1 MKMKL
6 YLFIIITIFMILGG
20 CKLDTYVEL
29 YVGDIL
35 DAFQE
40 ELSTQGKLKAYIT
53 SEKQCNENKDK
64 IIKIISRYMGDLK
77 DEGCQSKGMNSFL
90 VLGVSY
96 PVTSKEQKSVFSI
109 FVSGNESAATISLKL
124 NRDQYDRLNAE
135 IEKEFN
141 DGIDLDESKIEIK
154 LVNDQRKPVEMIS
167 SSIFIDNKPV
177 LNAMLKLGKR
187 KSVDIK
193 FSNVHSAH
201 FDEYNEVELFKL
213 KMWSTS
219 NHTKSL

>member
-1 MKMKL
+1 
-6 YLFIIITIFMILGG
+6 
-20 CKLDTYVEL
+20 
-29 YVGDIL
+29 VGDIL
-35 DAFQE
+35 DSFQE

-53 SEKQCNENKDK
+53 SNKECTKNKDK

-77 DEGCQSKGMNSFL
+77 DEGCQSKGMDSFL
-90 VLGVSY
+90 VLGVSF
-96 PVTSKEQKSVFSI
+96 PVTSKDQKSVFSI
-109 FVSGNESAATISLKL
+109 FVSGNESASTISLKL

-141 DGIDLDESKIEIK
+141 DGIDLDKSKIEIK

-167 SSIFIDNKPV
+167 SSVFIDNKPV
-177 LNAMLKLGKR
+177 LNSMIKLGKR

-213 KMWSTS
+213 KM
-219 NHTKSL
+219 

>member
-1 MKMKL
+1 
-6 YLFIIITIFMILGG
+6 MISG

-40 ELSTQGKLKAYIT
+40 ELSTQGKLKAFMT
-53 SEKQCNENKDK
+53 SEKKCNENKDK
-64 IIKIISRYMGDLK
+64 IIKIISRYMTDIK
-77 DEGCQSKGMNSFL
+77 DEGCQSKNMDSFL

-193 FSNVHSAH
+193 FSNVLHWFLSI
-201 FDEYNEVELFKL
+201 FEK
-213 KMWSTS
+213 
-219 NHTKSL
+219 

>member
-1 MKMKL
+1 MKMKF
-6 YLFIIITIFMILGG
+6 YFFIILSISIMLGG

-35 DAFQE
+35 DSFQE

-124 NRDQYDRLNAE
+124 NE
-135 IEKEFN
+135 IN
-141 DGIDLDESKIEIK
+141 MTDL
-154 LVNDQRKPVEMIS
+154 
-167 SSIFIDNKPV
+167 
-177 LNAMLKLGKR
+177 MLKLKKNLMMG
-187 KSVDIK
+187 
-193 FSNVHSAH
+193 
-201 FDEYNEVELFKL
+201 
-213 KMWSTS
+213 
-219 NHTKSL
+219 

>member
-6 YLFIIITIFMILGG
+6 YFFIIVSICIMIGG

-53 SEKQCNENKDK
+53 SNDECTKNKDK

-77 DEGCQSKGMNSFL
+77 DEGCQSKGMDNFL

-109 FVSGNESAATISLKL
+109 FVSGNESVAVISLKL

-167 SSIFIDNKPV
+167 SSVFIDNKPV
-177 LNAMLKLGKR
+177 LNPMLKLGKR

-213 KMWSTS
+213 KM
-219 NHTKSL
+219 

>member
-1 MKMKL
+1 MKIKF
-6 YLFIIITIFMILGG
+6 YLFIILTIFLILGG

-53 SEKQCNENKDK
+53 SEKKCNENKDK
-64 IIKIISRYMGDLK
+64 IIKIISRYMDDLK
-77 DEGCQSKGMNSFL
+77 DEGCQSKGMDNFL

-109 FVSGNESAATISLKL
+109 FVSGNESAAVISLKL

-141 DGIDLDESKIEIK
+141 DGIDLDESKI
-154 LVNDQRKPVEMIS
+154 
-167 SSIFIDNKPV
+167 
-177 LNAMLKLGKR
+177 
-187 KSVDIK
+187 
-193 FSNVHSAH
+193 
-201 FDEYNEVELFKL
+201 
-213 KMWSTS
+213 
-219 NHTKSL
+219 

>member
-1 MKMKL
+1 M
-6 YLFIIITIFMILGG
+6 
-20 CKLDTYVEL
+20 
-29 YVGDIL
+29 
-35 DAFQE
+35 
-40 ELSTQGKLKAYIT
+40 
-53 SEKQCNENKDK
+53 
-64 IIKIISRYMGDLK
+64 
-77 DEGCQSKGMNSFL
+77 
-90 VLGVSY
+90 
-96 PVTSKEQKSVFSI
+96 FSI

-213 KMWSTS
+213 KM
-219 NHTKSL
+219 

>member
-1 MKMKL
+1 MA
-6 YLFIIITIFMILGG
+6 
-20 CKLDTYVEL
+20 
-29 YVGDIL
+29 DI
-35 DAFQE
+35 
-40 ELSTQGKLKAYIT
+40 
-53 SEKQCNENKDK
+53 
-64 IIKIISRYMGDLK
+64 K
-77 DEGCQSKGMNSFL
+77 DEGCQSKNMNGFL

-213 KMWSTS
+213 KM
-219 NHTKSL
+219 

>member
-1 MKMKL
+1 M
-6 YLFIIITIFMILGG
+6 
-20 CKLDTYVEL
+20 
-29 YVGDIL
+29 
-35 DAFQE
+35 
-40 ELSTQGKLKAYIT
+40 
-53 SEKQCNENKDK
+53 
-64 IIKIISRYMGDLK
+64 
-77 DEGCQSKGMNSFL
+77 
-90 VLGVSY
+90 
-96 PVTSKEQKSVFSI
+96 
-109 FVSGNESAATISLKL
+109 KL

-167 SSIFIDNKPV
+167 SSVFIDNKPV
-177 LNAMLKLGKR
+177 LNPMLKLGKR

-213 KMWSTS
+213 KMWSTFNNS
-219 NHTKSL
+219 FKWIYEFVITEKEDLERNGIKNNWQSVNFESFD